1 MPVKE
6 PRFFVPELRS
16 RYWRPAAS
24 RRKRPHTLDG
34 YRALFSGAR
43 PEQRIGEA
51 TPEYLRS
58 REAARRIAEVAPDA
72 RIVAVLREPASFL
85 RSLHLQAVH
94 NYTETQKDFR
104 KAIEL
109 EPARRAG
116 KRVPRF
122 SQSPKSL
129 LYSDH
134 VRYVEQL
141 RGYHEAFGREQVLV
155 LIYDD
160 FRADNEA
167 TVRRVLRFLDVEDMP
182 TIRQIDTE
190 PLPVVRIQSLHQ
202 IARLVTIA
210 KRSRAGARRP
220 SRSAD
225 ARRDPNARA
234 GAWQRAWKR
243 AVYRDSR
250 PPDEELMLE
259 LRRRFKGE
267 VTALSEY
274 LGRDLVS
281 LWGYDE
287 LG

>member
-1 MPVKE
+1 MTSTERPRSVTLADAPASERADERRLPDFFIVGHSKCGTTALCEMLRLHPQVHMPVKE

-116 KRVPRF
+116 K
-122 SQSPKSL
+122 
-129 LYSDH
+129 
-134 VRYVEQL
+134 
-141 RGYHEAFGREQVLV
+141 
-155 LIYDD
+155 
-160 FRADNEA
+160 
-167 TVRRVLRFLDVEDMP
+167 
-182 TIRQIDTE
+182 
-190 PLPVVRIQSLHQ
+190 
-202 IARLVTIA
+202 
-210 KRSRAGARRP
+210 
-220 SRSAD
+220 
-225 ARRDPNARA
+225 
-234 GAWQRAWKR
+234 
-243 AVYRDSR
+243 
-250 PPDEELMLE
+250 
-259 LRRRFKGE
+259 
-267 VTALSEY
+267 
-274 LGRDLVS
+274 
-281 LWGYDE
+281 
-287 LG
+287 